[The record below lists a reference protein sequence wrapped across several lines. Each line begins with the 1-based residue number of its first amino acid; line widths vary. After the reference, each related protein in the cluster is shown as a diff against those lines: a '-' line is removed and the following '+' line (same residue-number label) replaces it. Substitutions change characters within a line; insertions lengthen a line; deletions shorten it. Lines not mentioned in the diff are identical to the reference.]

1 MRLTIEKDDGT
12 TEVFQN
18 ILDLYVVVRREEK
31 ALFEADKLGLY
42 IKTTSHSYGSNVREL
57 VKEVSQSLVELQD
70 YLREQRYGGTP

>member
-31 ALFEADKLGLY
+31 VLFETDKLGLY
-42 IKTTSHSYGSNVREL
+42 LKTTSHSYGSNVREL
-57 VKEVSQSLVELQD
+57 VKEVQQSLVELQD
-70 YLREQRYGGTP
+70 FLREQRNGGTP